1 MTRFLFKLGGFVALQ
16 LGILCAIVWRDPGE
30 PNAYQLTNVRHRMAA
45 AAEGPRLII
54 NGDSNTL
61 TAFDCPLIHQ
71 ATGLHPLNMG
81 YGGGLHLDYI
91 LNETR
96 DVARPG
102 DSIILSLEYEH
113 FEGADLFL
121 QRYQTYTS
129 MVARRPKNLC
139 YVPWSDVPEV
149 LDRLLPEY
157 HLMAAESRRRI
168 MGADPLPPAVE
179 MVNEYG
185 DLLPR
190 PDDPQYELPDFSQ
203 VMQLSNTED
212 GLGQKV
218 ERLNRFV
225 RECRENQVTV
235 YLIYGPHEEH
245 HFEHNREFIEQ
256 VHRVVESRF
265 DGILLSCPADTAW
278 PTSMFKDTHA
288 HLNAGATRTHT
299 MRFLELFAA
308 QRMDNLH
315 RSPVNSLAE
324 RSRPARENP
333 H

>member
-1 MTRFLFKLGGFVALQ
+1 MTRFLFKLGAFAALQ
-16 LGILCAIVWRDPGE
+16 AAILCAMIRLDPGE
-30 PNAYQLTNVRHRMAA
+30 PRVDQLTNVRHRMAA

-71 ATGLHPLNMG
+71 ATGLHPVNMG

-102 DSIILSLEYEH
+102 DSVVLSLEYEH
-113 FEGADLFL
+113 FNGGDLFL
-121 QRYQTYTS
+121 ERYQTYTS
-129 MVARRPKNLC
+129 MVARRPRNLC
-139 YVPWSDVPEV
+139 YVPWSDAPEV

-168 MGADPLPPAVE
+168 MCANPLPPAVE

-185 DLLPR
+185 DLLPK
-190 PDDPQYELPDFSQ
+190 PDDPQYEPPDFSRISK
-203 VMQLSNTED
+203 LGNTDD
-212 GLGQKV
+212 GLARKV
-218 ERLNRFV
+218 EELNQFV
-225 RECRENQVTV
+225 RDCGRKQVTV
-235 YLIYGPHEEH
+235 YLVYGPYEEH
-245 HFEHNREFIEQ
+245 HFEHNHEFIEQ
-256 VHRVVESRF
+256 VHRVVETRF

-288 HLNAGATRTHT
+288 HLNAGATRRHT
-299 MRFLELFAA
+299 ERFLELFAA
-308 QRMDNLH
+308 HRTDNLH
-315 RSPVNSLAE
+315 RLPASGLAE
-324 RSRPARENP
+324 RSRLQAEIIR
-333 H
+333 